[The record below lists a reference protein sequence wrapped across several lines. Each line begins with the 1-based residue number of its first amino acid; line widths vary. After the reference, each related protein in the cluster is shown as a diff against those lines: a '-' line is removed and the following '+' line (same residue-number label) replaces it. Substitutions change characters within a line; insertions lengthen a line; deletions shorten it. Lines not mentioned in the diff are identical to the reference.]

1 MSHDLWRDLARQ
13 LRVDIIR
20 CSTAA
25 GSGHPTSSLSAADLM
40 AVLLASYLRYDW
52 RRPES
57 LDNDQL
63 IFSKGH
69 ASPLLYSMFRAA
81 GAISDEE
88 FLTYRQFGSRLQGH
102 PAPAL
107 PWVKV
112 ATGSL
117 GQGIGAA
124 VGMALSAK
132 RLEGRPIRVWCLLG
146 DSESTEGSVWESFD
160 QAANERLT
168 NLIAILDVNRLGQT
182 GETSLGWHTEVY
194 AARAR
199 AFGWRAIEID
209 GHDFAQIDAAYRQAV
224 DGDRPTLI
232 VAKTIKGKGVSFV
245 ENKNGWHGKALSE
258 EEARRAYAELGGI
271 RPPVEFVTPK
281 PDHHEPAPLP
291 RYQPLPLPTF
301 DAPIS
306 TREAYGRA
314 LAALGT
320 IDESIVVLDAE
331 VGNSTF
337 SEIAAEVI
345 PDRFIQTYIREQA
358 MIGTAVGLQARG
370 WTPFAATFGA
380 FVTRA
385 LDFIRMAAIS
395 RANLKICGSH
405 AGVSIGEDGP
415 SQMALEDLAMMRA
428 VSGSVVLY
436 PADGTQSARLVQ
448 EAAAHRG
455 ITYLRTTREK
465 TPKLYDDGAFPV
477 GGSRTLRSSENDRIT
492 VIGAGVTVFEALKA
506 YELLAAEGIVI
517 RVVDAYSVK
526 PIDVAMLQRAARET
540 AGIVVVEDHHPE
552 GGLGS
557 AVLDAFADATITP
570 PPVLKL
576 AVRELP
582 GSGTPAEL
590 RAFAGIDADHIAA
603 AVRNLLARR

>member
-1 MSHDLWRDLARQ
+1 MSHQLWRDLARQ
-13 LRVDIIR
+13 LRVDSIR

-63 IFSKGH
+63 LFSKGH
-69 ASPLLYSMFRAA
+69 ASPLLYSMFRAV

-88 FLTYRQFGSRLQGH
+88 LMTYRKLGSRLQGH
-102 PAPAL
+102 PTPAL

-124 VGMALSAK
+124 VGMALSAN
-132 RLEGRPIRVWCLLG
+132 RLEGRSIRVWCLLG
-146 DSESTEGSVWESFD
+146 DSEAAEGSVWESFD
-160 QAANERLT
+160 QAADERLT

-209 GHDFAQIDAAYRQAV
+209 GHDFDQIDAAYREAT
-224 DGDRPTLI
+224 DGRGPTLI
-232 VAKTIKGKGVSFV
+232 VAKTVKGKGVSFL

-258 EEARRAYAELGGI
+258 EEARRAYAELGGVQ
-271 RPPVEFVTPK
+271 PPVEFSAPK
-281 PDHHEPAPLP
+281 PEPSEPIALPRHEPRPM
-291 RYQPLPLPTF
+291 PTF
-301 DAPIS
+301 SEPIA

-320 IDESIVVLDAE
+320 TDERIVVLDAE
-331 VGNSTF
+331 VGNSTY
-337 SEIAAEVI
+337 SEIAADVI
-345 PDRFIQTYIREQA
+345 PERFVQTYIREQA
-358 MIGTAVGLQARG
+358 MVATAVGLQARG
-370 WTPFAATFGA
+370 WLPFAATFGA

-385 LDFIRMAAIS
+385 FDFIRMAAIS

-428 VSGSVVLY
+428 VAGSVVLY
-436 PADGTQSARLVQ
+436 PADGTQSARLV
-448 EAAAHRG
+448 EAAAAHRG

-465 TPKLYDDGAFPV
+465 TPKLYDDGEFPI
-477 GGSRTLRSSENDRIT
+477 GGSRTLRSSPDDRVT
-492 VIGAGVTVFEALKA
+492 VVAAGVTVFEALTA
-506 YELLAAEGIVI
+506 YQELTGAGIPI
-517 RVVDAYSVK
+517 RVIDAYSVK
-526 PIDVAMLQRAARET
+526 PIDVETLLRAARET

-557 AVLDAFADATITP
+557 AVLDAFADAGVRP
-570 PPVLKL
+570 PPVVKL

-590 RAFAGIDADHIAA
+590 RALAGIDAQHIVA
-603 AVRNLLARR
+603 AVRSLLR

>member
-13 LRVDIIR
+13 LRVDSIR

-25 GSGHPTSSLSAADLM
+25 GSGHPTSALSAADLM
-40 AVLLASYLRYDW
+40 AVLIASYLRYDW
-52 RRPES
+52 QRPDS

-69 ASPLLYSMFRAA
+69 ASPLLYSMLRAV

-88 FLTYRQFGSRLQGH
+88 FMTYRRLGSRLQGH
-102 PAPAL
+102 PAPVL

-124 VGMALSAK
+124 VGIALSAQ

-146 DSESTEGSVWESFD
+146 DSEAAEGSVWESLD
-160 QAANERLT
+160 QAWDERLA

-182 GETSLGWHTEVY
+182 GETSLGWQTGIY

-209 GHDFAQIDAAYRQAV
+209 GHDFEQIDAAFREAT
-224 DGDRPTLI
+224 DGKGPTLI
-232 VAKTIKGKGVSFV
+232 VAKTVKGKGVSFV
-245 ENKNGWHGKALSE
+245 ENKNGWHGKALTE
-258 EEARRAYAELGGI
+258 EEAQRAYAELGGI
-271 RPPVEFVTPK
+271 APPVRFCSPRPTPR
-281 PDHHEPAPLP
+281 APRALP
-291 RYQPLPLPTF
+291 RHDPRPLPTF
-301 DAPIS
+301 NEPIS
-306 TREAYGRA
+306 TREAYGHA

-320 IDESIVVLDAE
+320 TNDRIVVLDAE
-331 VGNSTF
+331 VGNSTY

-345 PDRFIQTYIREQA
+345 PERFIQTYIREQA
-358 MIGTAVGLQARG
+358 MVATAVGLQARG
-370 WTPFAATFGA
+370 WIPFAATFGA

-385 LDFIRMAAIS
+385 FDFIRMAAVS

-428 VSGSVVLY
+428 VAGSVVLY
-436 PADGTQSARLVQ
+436 PADGTQSARLV
-448 EAAAHRG
+448 EAAAGHEG

-465 TPKLYDDGAFPV
+465 TPKLYDDGPFPI
-477 GGSRTLRSSENDRIT
+477 GGSRTLRSSANDQVT
-492 VIGAGVTVFEALKA
+492 VIAAGVTVFEALRA
-506 YELLAAEGIVI
+506 HEALAVEGIAV

-526 PIDVAMLQRAARET
+526 PIDVEMLKRAAGET

-557 AVLDAFADATITP
+557 AVLDAFADVGMRP
-570 PPVLKL
+570 PRVVKL

-603 AVRNLLARR
+603 AVRMLLTSR